1 MIMLRKYYFNALVL
15 GSLALPCGAQGLE
28 SSIIEIPEELRAASA
43 QCSQGVVYDT
53 GSFTAGYIVGNGA
66 PNAATMLMK
75 FDLPAGTTRLDQV
88 CGCFS
93 RSNSSAPTSMS
104 FQAVVY
110 DDDGPGGQPGTFL
123 GSVNATATAI
133 PVVSPQFYSINFS
146 GSGIVLPDTSVYV
159 GFRWPG
165 GGIGLCGNSSSATL
179 HPSYDSV
186 NSGASWDNT
195 QTTFAGAA
203 GPPPRVLGI
212 RLDPTAGPTTC
223 TPSATVMC
231 LNNNRFKVEATFNT
245 TSGQIGQAQVVKL
258 TNETGYVWF
267 FNSSNI
273 EVVIKA
279 INACAFNN
287 RYWIY
292 SAGLTDVHVVLT
304 VTDTQTGAVKTYNNP
319 QGQAYLPQLDSSAFA
334 TCP

>member
-1 MIMLRKYYFNALVL
+1 MLKRCYVNALVL
-15 GSLALPCGAQGLE
+15 VSLAVPCAAQSPEAG
-28 SSIIEIPEELRAASA
+28 IIEIPKELRTASV

-53 GSFTAGYIVGNGA
+53 GTFTNGYIIGSGH
-66 PNAATMLMK
+66 PGDATLVMK

-93 RSNSSAPTSMS
+93 RSNAAAPTSMS
-104 FQAVVY
+104 FDAVVY

-123 GSVNATATAI
+123 GSVSATANAI
-133 PVVSPQFYSINFS
+133 PVSTPQFYSVNFS
-146 GSGIVLPDTSVYV
+146 GSGITLPDTSVYV

-165 GGIGLCGNSSSATL
+165 GNIGLCGNNSSATL
-179 HPSYDSV
+179 HSSYDSV

-195 QTTFAGAA
+195 QTTFAGF
-203 GPPPRVLGI
+203 PPPRVLGI
-212 RLDPTAGPTTC
+212 RLDPTPAPSVC

-231 LNNNRFKVEATFNT
+231 LNGNRFKVEATFNT
-245 TSGQIGQAQVVKL
+245 SSGQIGQAQVVKL
-258 TNETGYVWF
+258 TNETGYLWF

-273 EVVIKA
+273 EVVVKA
-279 INACAFNN
+279 LNACSFNSH
-287 RYWIY
+287 YWVY
-292 SAGLTDVHVVLT
+292 AAGLTDVHVVLT

-319 QGQAYLPQLDSSAFA
+319 QGQPFLPILDSSAFA

>member
-1 MIMLRKYYFNALVL
+1 MFKRCYVNALILMGLTV
-15 GSLALPCGAQGLE
+15 PCAAQGAG
-28 SSIIEIPEELRAASA
+28 SGIIEIPKELQAASA

-53 GSFTAGYIVGNGA
+53 GSFTAGYIIGSGH
-66 PNAATMLMK
+66 PNDATMVMK

-93 RSNSSAPTSMS
+93 RSNSAAPSSMS
-104 FQAVVY
+104 FEAVVY

-123 GSVNATATAI
+123 GAVNATASAI
-133 PVVSPQFYSINFS
+133 PVSTPQFYSIDFS
-146 GSGIVLPDTSVYV
+146 GSGIVVPNTSVYV

-165 GGIGLCGNSSSATL
+165 GNIGICGNSSSATL
-179 HPSYDSV
+179 HSSYDSV

-195 QTTFAGAA
+195 QTTFAGF
-203 GPPPRVLGI
+203 PPPRVLGI
-212 RLDPTAGPTTC
+212 RLDPTPGPTTC
-223 TPSATVMC
+223 TPGATTLC

-258 TNETGYVWF
+258 TDETGYLWF
-267 FNSSNI
+267 FDASNI
-273 EVVIKA
+273 EVVVKA
-279 INACAFNN
+279 LNACSFNN

-292 SAGLTDVHVVLT
+292 AAGLTDVHVVVT
-304 VTDTQTGAVKTYNNP
+304 VTDTQTGVFKTYNNP
-319 QGQAYLPQLDSSAFA
+319 QGHAFLPILDSSAFA